1 MGQSPGLRPLTVV
14 ERQGTW
20 ILGLLPC
27 AFIYVGLQIIIYLLT
42 WPDRA
47 IWLYIL
53 DPPTVTIPAPF
64 GAGAGDLLR
73 FLWSLAFM
81 QPYSYSYGEAPEV
94 NLLTY
99 LARVF
104 YLVAYFTWG
113 RSTGHLALGAYIVDR
128 KTMRQIGTGRKLIR
142 GLFQLIT
149 APIYPFIDLMSWG
162 LIFVDREQRRSINDW
177 VAGTMVVVGDVPM
190 EPERVSWR
198 QRLDDLSRAW
208 RPRPAAEPQG

>member
-27 AFIYVGLQIIIYLLT
+27 AFIYIGLRLFTYFLSPSDQNLFLFLL
-42 WPDRA
+42 R
-47 IWLYIL
+47 
-53 DPPTVTIPAPF
+53 PPTVELPLPF
-64 GAGAGDLLR
+64 VDFDLPLIDLQLILSR
-73 FLWSLAFM
+73 I
-81 QPYSYSYGEAPEV
+81 
-94 NLLTY
+94 
-99 LARVF
+99 F
-104 YLVAYFTWG
+104 YPVAYFTWG

-142 GLFQLIT
+142 GLFQVFT

-162 LIFVDREQRRSINDW
+162 LIWVDREQRRSINDW

-198 QRLDDLSRAW
+198 QRLDDLSRVW

>member
-27 AFIYVGLQIIIYLLT
+27 AFIYIGLRLFTYFLSPSDQNLFLFLL
-42 WPDRA
+42 R
-47 IWLYIL
+47 
-53 DPPTVTIPAPF
+53 PPTVELPLPF
-64 GAGAGDLLR
+64 VDFDLPLIDLQLILSR
-73 FLWSLAFM
+73 I
-81 QPYSYSYGEAPEV
+81 
-94 NLLTY
+94 
-99 LARVF
+99 F
-104 YLVAYFTWG
+104 YPVAYFTWG

-142 GLFQLIT
+142 GLFQVFT

-162 LIFVDREQRRSINDW
+162 LIWVDREQRRSINDW
-177 VAGTMVVVGDVPM
+177 VAGTMVVVGDVPP

-198 QRLDDLSRAW
+198 QRLDDLSRAL

>member
-27 AFIYVGLQIIIYLLT
+27 AFIYIGLRLFTYFLSPSDQNLFLFLL
-42 WPDRA
+42 R
-47 IWLYIL
+47 
-53 DPPTVTIPAPF
+53 PPTVELPLPF
-64 GAGAGDLLR
+64 VDFDLPLIDLQLILSR
-73 FLWSLAFM
+73 I
-81 QPYSYSYGEAPEV
+81 
-94 NLLTY
+94 
-99 LARVF
+99 F
-104 YLVAYFTWG
+104 YPVAYFTWG

-142 GLFQLIT
+142 GLFQVFT

-162 LIFVDREQRRSINDW
+162 LIWVDREQRRSINDW

-198 QRLDDLSRAW
+198 QRLDDLSRAL

>member
-27 AFIYVGLQIIIYLLT
+27 AFIYIGLRLFTYFLSPSDQNLFLFLL
-42 WPDRA
+42 R
-47 IWLYIL
+47 
-53 DPPTVTIPAPF
+53 PPTVELPLPF
-64 GAGAGDLLR
+64 VDFDMPLIDLQLILSR
-73 FLWSLAFM
+73 I
-81 QPYSYSYGEAPEV
+81 
-94 NLLTY
+94 
-99 LARVF
+99 F
-104 YLVAYFTWG
+104 YPVAYFTWG

-142 GLFQLIT
+142 GLFQVFT

-162 LIFVDREQRRSINDW
+162 LIWVDREQRRSINDW

-198 QRLDDLSRAW
+198 QRLDDLSRAL